1 MEFPCLVILLEID
14 YVLVLY
20 RAHGFYYRT
29 SPNQG
34 GLFRLRT

>member
-14 YVLVLY
+14 YVLVFY
-20 RAHGFYYRT
+20 RTRGLCYRT

-34 GLFRLRT
+34 GPFRLRT